1 MNSFPTRRLLAL
13 AAALPL
19 SAAVLGAQGFHYAA
33 GTSQYRI
40 TSSTHGAQEVMG
52 QKQEYD
58 VTGMQ
63 RMTVALARKAG
74 DSLAVDV
81 TMDSITM
88 QGPQGPT
95 PGLDKMIGSKF
106 SGAMSSTGKN
116 FGMKTTVA
124 EEAAEQMAIE
134 LGSFLPSIPVALK
147 PGATWTDTLSSKFK
161 QMGISGDRK
170 RIATMTVVGDTTVN
184 GEKGWKVNVAS
195 NTTMTGSGEGQ
206 AGAMTLEAVSTG
218 TGVFVVSQ
226 AGTFIGGTND
236 DDTKIKVVIA
246 ANGMEVAVTQKQTG
260 KVEKV
265 K

>member
-19 SAAVLGAQGFHYAA
+19 SAAALGAQGFHYAP

-63 RMTVALARKAG
+63 RMTVALVKKAG

-95 PGLDKMIGSKF
+95 PGMEKMIGSKF
-106 SGAMSSTGKN
+106 TGAMSVNGKSY
-116 FGMKTTVA
+116 GMKSALT
-124 EEAAEQMAIE
+124 EESAEQMAIE
-134 LGSFLPSIPVALK
+134 LASFIPSIPANLK
-147 PGATWTDTLSSKFK
+147 AGTTWTDTLASKFK
-161 QMGISGDRK
+161 QMGIAGDRK

-206 AGAMTLEAVSTG
+206 AGAMTLEAASTG

-226 AGTFIGGTND
+226 AGTYLGGTND